1 MNSDMNKPE
10 KFGHLHLCLSL
21 YSTFKTKSISKNNV
35 SFCITFRNFPKVPF
49 LLNSHAATESTAATY
64 TERTK

>member
-1 MNSDMNKPE
+1 MV
-10 KFGHLHLCLSL
+10 
-21 YSTFKTKSISKNNV
+21 STRISKMCFLKQKVFLKNNAT
-35 SFCITFRNFPKVPF
+35 FCITFRNFPKVPF